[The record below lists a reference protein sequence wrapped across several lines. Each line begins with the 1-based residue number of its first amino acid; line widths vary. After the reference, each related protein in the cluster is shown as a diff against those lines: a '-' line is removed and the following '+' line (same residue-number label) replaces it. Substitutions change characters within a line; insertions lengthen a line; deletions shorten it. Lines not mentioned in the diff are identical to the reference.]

1 MTRQL
6 RDLLVATTALALL
19 GSVTTAFADDACS
32 AYPKAK
38 SDSVDF
44 SALDKDFGATPAP
57 KKKLHIAYVTKTLLN
72 EFWQDVAAGV
82 KAEASNYDIT
92 VDVQA
97 AKDENS
103 MIEQLNLAQTVL
115 SQKPDALL
123 LSPQS
128 DTNLAPVV
136 EAARA
141 ANIPTIIIDDARTEG
156 ASTYIGTD
164 QVAIGAK
171 AAAFFHQIYPNGAK
185 VAQIEGA
192 AGSPN
197 ARLRIKGFKD
207 ELAKYANLQLVAS
220 QPGNWDRL
228 TALNATANILRSTPD
243 LAGVYAN
250 NDGMAL
256 GVVEAVTSGSTLDK
270 VAVVGTDGIRQA
282 KKSVGAGEMRATV
295 AEFPFAEGALGVQMS
310 LRLLGC
316 QAIPQW
322 VVSPQAVITRDNV
335 KDFPD
340 PKAN

>member
-82 KAEASNYDIT
+82 KAEASKYDIT

-220 QPGNWDRL
+220 QP
-228 TALNATANILRSTPD
+228 
-243 LAGVYAN
+243 
-250 NDGMAL
+250 
-256 GVVEAVTSGSTLDK
+256 
-270 VAVVGTDGIRQA
+270 
-282 KKSVGAGEMRATV
+282 
-295 AEFPFAEGALGVQMS
+295 
-310 LRLLGC
+310 
-316 QAIPQW
+316 
-322 VVSPQAVITRDNV
+322 
-335 KDFPD
+335 
-340 PKAN
+340 

>member
-1 MTRQL
+1 M
-6 RDLLVATTALALL
+6 LVATTALALL
-19 GSVTTAFADDACS
+19 SSVSVALADDACS

-38 SDSVDF
+38 TDKVDS
-44 SALDKDFGATPAP
+44 SAMDKEFGAVPAP
-57 KKKLHIAYVTKTLLN
+57 KKKLHFFYVTKTLIN
-72 EFWQDVAAGV
+72 EFWQDVAAGA
-82 KAEASNYDIT
+82 KDEASKYDIT

-97 AKDENS
+97 AKDESS

-128 DTNLAPVV
+128 DSNLAPVV
-136 EAARA
+136 EAAQK
-141 ANIPTIIIDDARTEG
+141 ANIPTIIIDDARTDG

-171 AAAFFHQIYPNGAK
+171 AATFLHQIYPNGGK

-197 ARLRIKGFKD
+197 ARMRIKGFKE
-207 ELAKYANLQLVAS
+207 ELAKYTNLQLVAS

-228 TALNATANILRSTPD
+228 TALNATTNILRSTPD
-243 LAGVYAN
+243 LAGIYAN

-256 GVVEAVTSGSTLDK
+256 GVVEAVTSASTLDK

-282 KKSVGAGEMRATV
+282 KKSVAAGEMRATV
-295 AEFPFAEGALGVQMS
+295 AEFPFEEGKLGVQMA

-322 VVSPQAVITRDNV
+322 IISPQAVITKDNV